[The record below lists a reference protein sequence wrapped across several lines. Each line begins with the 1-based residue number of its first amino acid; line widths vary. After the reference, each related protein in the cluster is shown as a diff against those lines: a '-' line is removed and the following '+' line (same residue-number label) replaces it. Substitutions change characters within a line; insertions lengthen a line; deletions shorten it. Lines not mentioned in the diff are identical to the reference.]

1 MHVQEKRGVL
11 NAVVRVPVLIE
22 DEEVA
27 RVLDLYG
34 ARPGDHI
41 LVRPE
46 EDPPVTVLR
55 YFDRNML
62 PTVLELLS
70 SLPARY
76 SSGDRELTLDAV
88 RGSMEAEWYGE
99 RRLRVVR

>member
-1 MHVQEKRGVL
+1 M

-55 YFDRNML
+55 YFQRDML
-62 PTVLELLS
+62 PAAARLLGA
-70 SLPARY
+70 LPTGYLGDMGPVEAGK
-76 SSGDRELTLDAV
+76 SG
-88 RGSMEAEWYGE
+88 
-99 RRLRVVR
+99 RRLKVVR